1 MQDNDAFVDVIKRIG
16 YNPKQNRWITAQM
29 LQESHYER
37 TSFDRMVKEK
47 GYAYEWKTVLNHIRE
62 THNIEN
68 HIIKANNDIG
78 DNMAVLPPDSICSR
92 DDEICMTLINEQI
105 KILKASLQQRNR
117 FINKELADKMFDRYI
132 NEILP
137 EYFWRYTYKKE
148 YRKKFGNTHPGIVL
162 MDLKEQLLKQHADDP
177 NWENYYFW
185 SYLSRWLYVPSKNYY
200 NNGETIE
207 LIDPDWKAA
216 FEKNGA
222 YLTMSNLI
230 QYHGARFFEHQNM
243 DSAINDLNTIPENNL
258 FDEMTAFIR
267 RNDITIENL
276 Y

>member
-37 TSFDRMVKEK
+37 TSFDQMIKEK
-47 GYAYEWKTVLNHIRE
+47 GYVYEWKTVLNHIRE

-68 HIIKANNDIG
+68 HIVKANNDIG
-78 DNMAVLPPDSICSR
+78 DYVAALPPDSICNPN
-92 DDEICMTLINEQI
+92 DEICVTLINEQI
-105 KILKASLQQRNR
+105 NILKASLQQRNR

-148 YRKKFGNTHPGIVL
+148 YKKKFGDTHPGIVL

-185 SYLSRWLYVPSKNYY
+185 SYSSHWLYVPSKNDY

-207 LIDPDWKAA
+207 LIDPDWKTA

-230 QYHGARFFEHQNM
+230 QYHGARFSEHQSM
-243 DSAINDLNTIPENNL
+243 DSAINDLNAIPENNL

>member
-1 MQDNDAFVDVIKRIG
+1 MQANDALADIIDRIG
-16 YNPKQNRWITAQM
+16 YDPKQNRWITAQM

-37 TSFDRMVKEK
+37 TSFDQMVKEK

-62 THNIEN
+62 THNIER
-68 HIIKANNDIG
+68 HITKVNNDI
-78 DNMAVLPPDSICSR
+78 DNYMAENPTCTL
-92 DDEICMTLINEQI
+92 DDEIHVYFILLNEQI
-105 KILKASLQQRNR
+105 IILNASLQQRNR
-117 FINKELADKMFDRYI
+117 FINKKLADKMFDRYI

-148 YRKKFGNTHPGIVL
+148 YKKKFGNTHPGIVL

-207 LIDPDWKAA
+207 LIDPDWKDA

-243 DSAINDLNTIPENNL
+243 DSAINDLNAIPENSL
-258 FDEMTAFIR
+258 FNEMTAFIR